1 MTTPTPNTPNNQTN
15 QNQNNNNNDSNTN
28 TNINANTNTNTN
40 NNAKVNTIISA
51 LKSISLDETRDKLI
65 DIFEKKL
72 VDTFTS
78 LVEETKT
85 ANSNSNSNN
94 NSNNNPTSLLSAIN
108 SILNDSILCES
119 KNSNQCETKSC
130 NVQCSDG
137 VCLLPKRSAP
147 VHIKQTERSLQKEF
161 DSISK
166 SELIKE
172 NEKLHRKIDKIQKQV
187 HGLLEKM
194 NKYTKKI
201 SDNCRTINE
210 LVDDMDS
217 DISSDSD
224 SD

>member
-1 MTTPTPNTPNNQTN
+1 
-15 QNQNNNNNDSNTN
+15 
-28 TNINANTNTNTN
+28 
-40 NNAKVNTIISA
+40 VNTIISA

-94 NSNNNPTSLLSAIN
+94 NPTSLLSAIN

-137 VCLLPKRSAP
+137 VCFLPKRSVP
-147 VHIKQTERSLQKEF
+147 IEIKQTERSLQKEF

-172 NEKLHRKIDKIQKQV
+172 NEKLHRKIDKIQKQI
-187 HGLLEKM
+187 HNLSEKM
-194 NKYTKKI
+194 IKYSKKI
-201 SDNCRTINE
+201 ADNCNTINE
-210 LVDDMDS
+210 LVADMDS
-217 DISSDSD
+217 DVSSDSD